1 MPYIAKRQF
10 GVGFALSGGFIK
22 GFAHLG
28 MMQALFEHDIRPDI
42 IAGVSAGALAGAFIA
57 DGKEPYRVVEIFQQH
72 TFGQLTSFARS
83 VSGLLKMDDLVDFL
97 HANISVKRIEE
108 LGLPLVVVASDLDNG
123 GSVQFRQGDLAKCIA
138 ASCCMPVLFAP
149 VIIDGVHYV
158 DGGVFMNLPVSPI
171 RGECDRVLAINVSP
185 INATTYK
192 KNVLSIAV
200 RCFNYMFRANSLH
213 DKLLAD
219 MLLEAYNL
227 DSFSNTEFE
236 KAGEIFE
243 AGYRQA
249 NVQLKSK
256 LKEW

>member
-1 MPYIAKRQF
+1 MPDVAMRQY

-28 MMQALFEHDIRPDI
+28 MMQALFEHGIRPDI

-57 DGKEPYRVVEIFQQH
+57 DGKEPYKVVEIFQRY
-72 TFGQLTSFARS
+72 TFAQLTCFARS
-83 VSGLLKMDDLVDFL
+83 VSGLLKMDDFMEFL
-97 HANISVKRIEE
+97 RTNLSVRRIEA
-108 LGLPLVVVASDLDNG
+108 LKLPLVVVASDLDHG
-123 GSVQFRQGDLAKCIA
+123 MSVQFRQGDLDKCLA

-149 VIIDGVHYV
+149 VVIDGVHYV

-171 RGECDRVLAINVSP
+171 RGECDKVVAINVSP

-200 RCFNYMFRANSLH
+200 RCFNYMFRANALH

-219 MLLEAYNL
+219 LLLEAYNL
-227 DSFSNTEFE
+227 DSFSNTELE

-249 NVQLKSK
+249 NEQLKSK
-256 LKEW
+256 LK